1 VFVYDIAEDRW
12 YNQTTTG
19 TIASRTEF
27 CAVVQHD
34 PSSSTYEVYVL
45 GGADYESKEVLSDVY
60 VYDLVSSRSE
70 LISADPTFPFR
81 RSTGTKLRSSSSS
94 E

>member
-1 VFVYDIAEDRW
+1 VYDMAEDRW

-19 TIASRTEF
+19 TVAARTEF

-34 PSSSTYEVYVL
+34 PSSSSSTYEVYVL

-70 LISADPTFPFR
+70 LISADPTFPFH
-81 RSTGTKLRSSSSS
+81 RSTGTKPRSSSSS
-94 E
+94 G